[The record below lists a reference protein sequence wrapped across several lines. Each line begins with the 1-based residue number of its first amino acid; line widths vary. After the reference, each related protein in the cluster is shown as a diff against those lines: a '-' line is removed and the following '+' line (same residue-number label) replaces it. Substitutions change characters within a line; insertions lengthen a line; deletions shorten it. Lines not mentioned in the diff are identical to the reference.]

1 MFYADVIH
9 SVNINVMAP
18 PNARTLR
25 SGNSYVTSV
34 TPAAAR
40 GGRGFARSTSN
51 RGRSRSRSNAR
62 GRGPGRSL
70 PPPTRGRASRASA
83 STSRSRAASR
93 SRPPTARATRS
104 VPPQRRTTAAPSIPV
119 VQPTPPLDSEAI
131 RNAMAST
138 MGRGL
143 FDSDDGSE
151 PEDDGID
158 DGGRGGLVFTPP
170 PLPSFDESIRFRGF
184 ANVPSK
190 SQMWLLEKMSRS
202 EKKNNP
208 DFKLISTDPKHAAD
222 LFDLLNERFFEFGNA
237 VMASAIV
244 PTTGTGRFLQ
254 VQPTEFKEF
263 ALGNYLDLSN
273 PKNLFEEAE
282 AGDISMDM
290 VLAFAGL
297 INGGEDALF
306 EVPTKGPDG
315 FYKYVPVDPNAP
327 GRRGELNRI
336 KIANRD
342 ASQSLLFLLMKNS
355 EHDAWKFIQL
365 KCKDYRFR
373 CVVTK
378 QIIECGEIWLRA
390 LITILVPS
398 TKMRGLEYKAKF
410 AATTFKKFGFNPSKY
425 LEFQSKIQNK
435 IQITMG
441 LNGLTDQV
449 FLEKMFT
456 DFDPSPPLCN
466 VDYWNWVVMQEKSH
480 WANSNP
486 ISAKSKDEITGIL
499 LNTYRNMRAENKWH
513 PVEQAHDPNFVALTT
528 KLDEN
533 QKKLEKATTE
543 LKEAKQS
550 LQKHQKSYPYPD
562 DHSTKSKVSTAS
574 SAFNEKSWRT
584 TNKGPETVHPKTQQ
598 KHVWCALGHNGGCYM
613 LEGHDHE
620 VWAKN
625 RQQKRKDYNEKR
637 KLEEDGDLKP
647 AAKKGGSGNLKLS
660 NDMAQAALTTMKS
673 NLKEKHFFTDH
684 ELDEVMGVKEES
696 KD

>member
-18 PNARTLR
+18 PTTARTLR
-25 SGNSYVTSV
+25 SGNSYVIGV
-34 TPAAAR
+34 TPARAR
-40 GGRGFARSTSN
+40 GGRGSARSTSN
-51 RGRSRSRSNAR
+51 RGRGRSRSIPR

-70 PPPTRGRASRASA
+70 PPPTRGRGRASA

-93 SRPPTARATRS
+93 SRPPIARAPRS

-138 MGRGL
+138 MGGGL
-143 FDSDDGSE
+143 FDSDEDSD

-184 ANVPSK
+184 ANAPSK

-237 VMASAIV
+237 AMGSAIV
-244 PTTGTGRFLQ
+244 PTTGSGLFLQ
-254 VQPTEFKEF
+254 VQPTEYKEF
-263 ALGNYLDLSN
+263 ALGNYLDLGN

-282 AGDISMDM
+282 AGDVSMEM

-336 KIANRD
+336 KIATRD
-342 ASQSLLFLLMKNS
+342 ASQSLLFTVMKNS

-365 KCKDYRFR
+365 KCAKHRFR

-410 AATTFKKFGFNPSKY
+410 AASNFKKFGFDPSKY
-425 LEFQSKIQNK
+425 LEYQSKIQNK

-456 DFDPSPPLCN
+456 DFDTSPALRN
-466 VDYWNWVVMQEKSH
+466 VDYWNFVLMKEKSH
-480 WANSNP
+480 WANSNS
-486 ISAKSKDEITGIL
+486 INAKSKDDITGIL
-499 LNTYRNMRAENKWH
+499 LNTYRNMRAENKWN
-513 PVEQAHDPNFVALTT
+513 PVEEAHDPNFVALTT

-550 LQKHQKSYPYPD
+550 LQKHQKSNPYPD
-562 DHSTKSKVSTAS
+562 AHSTKSKVSAAS
-574 SAFNEKSWRT
+574 SAFSEKNWRT

-598 KHVWCALGHNGGCYM
+598 KFVWCALGHNGGCYM
-613 LEGHDHE
+613 EEGHNHE
-620 VWAKN
+620 VWAKE
-625 RQQKRKDYNEKR
+625 RQQKRKDFEAKR
-637 KLEEDGDLKP
+637 KLQDGDLKP
-647 AAKKGGSGNLKLS
+647 AAKKNGSGNLKLS
-660 NDMAQAALTTMKS
+660 NDMAQAALTTMKN

-684 ELDEVMGVKEES
+684 ELDAVMGVKEES